1 MGGKSLSNSHTDVIE
16 HAYHE
21 YADMMYRIALTYMHS
36 REDAEDAVHD
46 AFITYMEKAPR
57 FRDAAHERA
66 WMVRVTINKCLD
78 AKRRHKLRQYVP
90 LEDAEAE
97 SGSAV
102 TDELP
107 SELRDALD
115 RLPDKLRLVTILHY
129 FEGFSVSEVA
139 AMTASTVSAVKMRL
153 SRAREALKEILG
165 GEAI

>member
-1 MGGKSLSNSHTDVIE
+1 MSSSRTDVIE

-21 YADMMYRIALTYMHS
+21 YADMMYRIALTYMRN

-46 AFITYMEKAPR
+46 AFITYIEKAPR
-57 FRDAAHERA
+57 FSDDAHERA

-78 AKRRHKLRQYVP
+78 TKRRHKIRQYMP
-90 LEDAEAE
+90 LDDAEVE

-153 SRAREALKEILG
+153 SRARETLKELLG